1 VKIHENIDSL
11 PRIKKPIVT
20 VGTFD
25 GVHVGH
31 QKIIA
36 RINELAKQEGGE
48 SVLLTFNPHP
58 RLVLF
63 PEDENIKLITTTD
76 EKNAILE
83 SLGLNHVIY
92 LPFEKSFSLL
102 SAQEYVRDF
111 LVNKIGVH
119 TMVIGYDH
127 HFGRNRL
134 GNLALLKE
142 LSLVYNFKVEEISA
156 HAIDAI
162 NVSSTKVRSALLEGN
177 IVQANE
183 YLGHPFTLSGTVE
196 KGSQIG
202 RTIGYP
208 TANLHIK
215 DTYKILPK
223 LGVYSV
229 EVIFNNERLKGMMN
243 IGSKPTIN
251 NDEVSKMTIEVH
263 IFDFSQNIYDNP
275 ITIIPSHY
283 IREEQ
288 KFSNVEELKIQ
299 LAVDKLKSLE
309 LLK

>member
-63 PEDENIKLITTTD
+63 PDDENIKLITTTD

-183 YLGHPFTLSGTVE
+183 YLGHPFVLSGIVE
-196 KGSQIG
+196 KGQQIG

-208 TANLHIK
+208 TANIYIK

-243 IGSKPTIN
+243 IGSKPTIKN
-251 NDEVSKMTIEVH
+251 VEASKMTIEVH
-263 IFDFSQNIYDNP
+263 IFNFNQNIYDKQ

-299 LAVDKLKSLE
+299 LAADKLKSLE
-309 LLK
+309 LLI

>member
-1 VKIHENIDSL
+1 MKIHENIDSL